1 MDITDAKDIFE
12 EREKQQCLSFHFYNP
27 SSLSLTKAFLQSL
40 VYTLIYTRILK
51 VSPSILFYTNWNI
64 WKNYGYL

>member
-1 MDITDAKDIFE
+1 MEISDAKDIFAE
-12 EREKQQCLSFHFYNP
+12 TEKQQRLYFYFCTH

-51 VSPSILFYTNWNI
+51 VSPSLLFYTNWHI
-64 WKNYGYL
+64 WRNYGSF